1 MKKLFILFIALQLS
15 IHLKSQDT
23 LKYFVNGVALD
34 SIKTEYVEIVGTSKL
49 LSTKLNIDLDF
60 GQYNS
65 IWKYSDTEVK
75 NSLGKRVDL
84 NSMIDAL
91 NFMVKN
97 GYEYVNSYAITVNN
111 QNVYHYLLRRIK
123 RE

>member
-1 MKKLFILFIALQLS
+1 MKNLFILIISLQLS
-15 IHLKSQDT
+15 SHLKSQDT
-23 LKYFVNGVALD
+23 LKYFVNGIALD
-34 SIKTEYVEIVGTSKL
+34 SIKTEYVQIIGTSKL

-97 GYEYVNSYAITVNN
+97 GYEYVNSYAITVSN